1 MKLSQEL
8 IENIVSFLPFL
19 PFLSFLP
26 FLPNKEKHN
35 IAICNKYQYSII
47 APIIIYS
54 YNEYI
59 KNNNNEMLKDIIQV
73 LTFNGD

>member
-8 IENIVSFLPFL
+8 IENIVSFL
-19 PFLSFLP
+19 S
-26 FLPNKEKHN
+26 NKEKHN

-47 APIIIYS
+47 AQIIIYS

-59 KNNNNEMLKDIIQV
+59 KNNNNKMLNYTGIN
-73 LTFNGD
+73 F

>member
-8 IENIVSFLPFL
+8 IENIV
-19 PFLSFLP
+19 SFLP

-59 KNNNNEMLKDIIQV
+59 KNNEMLKI
-73 LTFNGD
+73 LYRY